1 MRPLTLSL
9 LSVAA
14 AVFTVVASA
23 GWLFPRSLVL
33 IPSVQSI
40 PPSTNHAL
48 HAEQEIQAARG
59 GAQKKAADVVRVISA
74 SELVAQKQAAVIQ
87 DSFGNYR
94 ADLST
99 AGFQSREYLLSSQ
112 PIYYPDTAMLAVA
125 EQQGCAL
132 SGYYIES
139 QARASLAVLDG
150 SSATIYHYQ
159 CIFDA
164 ATGGYRLQKNRE
176 NTALGAS
183 LGLLFHGDSKTVPLR
198 STSSVSG
205 VSHD

>member
-1 MRPLTLSL
+1 MRCARSKKHESL
-9 LSVAA
+9 AGGGQKIAA
-14 AVFTVVASA
+14 
-23 GWLFPRSLVL
+23 G
-33 IPSVQSI
+33 
-40 PPSTNHAL
+40 
-48 HAEQEIQAARG
+48 
-59 GAQKKAADVVRVISA
+59 VVRTISA
-74 SELVAQKQAAVIQ
+74 SELVAQKQVAVIQ

-139 QARASLAVLDG
+139 QARASLAVLNTG
-150 SSATIYHYQ
+150 TVTIYHYQ

-164 ATGGYRLQKNRE
+164 EPGGYRLQRIRKNA
-176 NTALGAS
+176 ALDAS

-205 VSHD
+205 VSRD